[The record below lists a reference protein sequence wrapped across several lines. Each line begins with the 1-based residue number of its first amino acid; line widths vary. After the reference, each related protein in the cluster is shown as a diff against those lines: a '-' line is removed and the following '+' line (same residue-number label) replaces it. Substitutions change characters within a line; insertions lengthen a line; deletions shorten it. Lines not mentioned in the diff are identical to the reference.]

1 MWNQLKT
8 EARSDSMV
16 KGKETFG
23 GRVRRKRMEKQIT
36 LRKFADMIDVS
47 PTYISQ
53 IERDEFKPPV
63 EDKIRE
69 IARVLGEDEDEM
81 LGLADRVPSDLPG
94 IIQKHPKEVAT
105 FLRTA
110 KGFSRKDWEQLTQKV
125 KEQTGKNKDDD

>member
-1 MWNQLKT
+1 
-8 EARSDSMV
+8 MV

-36 LRKFADMIDVS
+36 LRKFAEMIDVS

-53 IERDEFKPPV
+53 IERDEFKPPSD
-63 EDKIRE
+63 DKIRE
-69 IARVLGEDEDEM
+69 ISKVLGEDEDEM
-81 LGLADRVPSDLPG
+81 LALAERVPADLPG

-110 KGFSRKDWEQLTQKV
+110 KGFSREDWKKLTQEIADKP
-125 KEQTGKNKDDD
+125 TGKKGKDQ